1 MKKVA
6 KNVQTTVL
14 IRTAWAIFLC
24 MFITVSLHSAPSG
37 NVLTKKQ
44 YLKAMNKVL
53 NDVIKRCPEN
63 PGHKLLFSAN
73 LFFAHGAAIRSMP
86 LDILKLYVDAF
97 REAGVNRVDINL
109 GIWPWA
115 KQDATTIHKYVEL
128 IRYIRNSGLGLALN
142 PVYNVTDGPVESF
155 NGWANE
161 TLEAFRKIGAQLKP
175 DIFVVIHE
183 PSTINARMKLSVSPA
198 RWAEFARKAALA
210 VKESSPET
218 RCGAGV
224 LWTETSYFNAF
235 LNVEPL
241 SYISLDIYA
250 LRGLKTYNEMIPRIR
265 KAGKKVYIEETWRPP
280 YFIPS
285 GSKKETLETWSAAGI
300 GENTYR
306 KLDCKWMKAMVRY
319 ANTWKMEAVTPFWTQ
334 TFFLYVPKT
343 ADTCAL
349 SPDYNGKVMEAIKQ
363 QKRTATFKAFRK
375 LVRKF
380 GKK

>member
-1 MKKVA
+1 MKKPVE
-6 KNVQTTVL
+6 NIQTTVL
-14 IRTAWAIFLC
+14 IRAAWTILLC

-37 NVLTKKQ
+37 NFLTKKK
-44 YLKAMNKVL
+44 YLKAMNKAL
-53 NDVIKRCPEN
+53 DDVVKRCPEN

-73 LFFAHGAAIRSMP
+73 LFFAHGAAIRNMP
-86 LDILKLYVDAF
+86 LDVLKLYVDAF
-97 REAGVNRVDINL
+97 REVGMNRVDINL

-115 KQDATTIHKYVEL
+115 KQDTATIHKYEEL
-128 IRYIRNSGLGLALN
+128 VRYIRNSGLGLALN

-155 NGWANE
+155 NGWAKE
-161 TLEAFRKIGAQLKP
+161 TLEAFRKIAAQLKP

-183 PSTINARMKLSVSPA
+183 PTTINARMKLSVSPA

-210 VKESSPET
+210 VKETSPET

-235 LNVEPL
+235 LNVELL

-250 LRGLKTYNEMIPRIR
+250 LRGLKTYNRMIPRIR

-285 GSKKETLETWSAAGI
+285 GSKKETLETCSAAGI
-300 GENTYR
+300 GENTYQ
-306 KLDCKWMKAMVRY
+306 KLDGKWMKTMVRY

-334 TFFLYVPKT
+334 TFFLYVPET
-343 ADTCAL
+343 ADTSAL
-349 SPDYNGKVMEAIKQ
+349 SPDYNRKVMEAIGQ
-363 QKRTATFKAFRK
+363 QKRTSTFKAFRK
-375 LVRKF
+375 LVHKF